1 MPKTENLYS
10 CLALLGILLLVLLIT
25 RELLC
30 WYWKIN
36 ERVATLNRIHETQ
49 EAIAAKLDE
58 ILTTI
63 TALSNRE

>member
-1 MPKTENLYS
+1 MEDLYL
-10 CLALLGILLLVLLIT
+10 CLTLLGILLLVLLIT

-36 ERVATLNRIHETQ
+36 ERVATLNRIHEAQ

-58 ILTTI
+58 ILTAM
-63 TALSNRE
+63 TARSNRE